1 MSWRLLLDLIADELG
16 PSAAQRIEARARRDM
31 AGVRLTISLRSP
43 LDPREVEALAP
54 GRPRE
59 AAKLL
64 GVHPSTAYR
73 ALRRPLVR

>member
-1 MSWRLLLDLIADELG
+1 MLLELIAEELG
-16 PSAAQRIEARARRDM
+16 PVAAQRVESRALRDM

-43 LDPREVEALAP
+43 LDAREIETVAP

-64 GVHPSTAYR
+64 GVHPSTVYR